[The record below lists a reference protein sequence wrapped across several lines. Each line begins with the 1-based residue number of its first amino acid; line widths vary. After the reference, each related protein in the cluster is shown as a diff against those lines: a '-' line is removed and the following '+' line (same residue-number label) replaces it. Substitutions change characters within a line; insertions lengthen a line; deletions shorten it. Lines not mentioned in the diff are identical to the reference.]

1 MHWLFHTWPRKA
13 LFFHARYLAILGRYL
28 PASQV
33 MVRQILVPML
43 AHGTLCISGVSRSV
57 PLWSTWST
65 STVTPSSWSDWGN
78 MGLPVEGLPNG
89 VQVGYLPVKGA
100 N

>member
-33 MVRQILVPML
+33 MVRQILVLML

-57 PLWSTWST
+57 PPL
-65 STVTPSSWSDWGN
+65 VD
-78 MGLPVEGLPNG
+78 LEYEHRHALLVE
-89 VQVGYLPVKGA
+89 
-100 N
+100 